1 MTRKKWGS
9 LAANS
14 SRVVVSASSASVSV
28 STAGE
33 YRSARGLGHVCDDE
47 LERLG
52 QEAVGVLAGD
62 GDGLA
67 EGDAHAGAALD
78 DLGVL
83 GQDVAAAVDGDGHD
97 VGAGV
102 ARQDEAALL
111 EFAQFAVEGAS
122 ALGREPDVD
131 AARQ

>member
-1 MTRKKWGS
+1 MTKKKWGS

-14 SRVVVSASSASVSV
+14 SRVVCSASSASASV

-33 YRSARGLGHVCDDE
+33 YRSARGLGHVCHDE
-47 LERLG
+47 LQRFGL
-52 QEAVGVLAGD
+52 QRVRVLAGD

-67 EGDAHAGAALD
+67 EGDAHAGTALD

-102 ARQDEAALL
+102 
-111 EFAQFAVEGAS
+111 
-122 ALGREPDVD
+122 
-131 AARQ
+131 